1 MGFQLFEKF
10 AEMIDRLPAK
20 AVVNAVQLEKEMLEN
35 DLAQKRTLPV
45 AEVRSIV
52 AFCDFVQR
60 GPEAIPGLKVSVPIQ
75 HLGFYRKTMKRLVE
89 GGVLPSE
96 AGDIFE
102 RVFSALLK
110 AAQGSGSFGI

>member
-45 AEVRSIV
+45 GEVRSIV
-52 AFCDFVQR
+52 AFCNFVQK
-60 GPEAIPGLKVSVPIQ
+60 GPGGVPGSRVSVPIQ
-75 HLGFYRKTMKRLVE
+75 HLGFYRNTVKRLVD
-89 GGVLPSE
+89 GGVLPGE
-96 AGDIFE
+96 ANNIFE
-102 RVFSALLK
+102 QVFS
-110 AAQGSGSFGI
+110 